1 VLFEDYLLLILLM
14 QSNPLKM
21 LAKPQ
26 VEYEKRASSIRT
38 HIISGYDKG
47 SRVTGLKEAS
57 AVSTRQ

>member
-1 VLFEDYLLLILLM
+1 
-14 QSNPLKM
+14 M